1 MQQPGQFGD
10 ELAVVDHH
18 AVGTEQAA
26 NAGSPGADRTDIGI
40 GIGPRPQPVDLLLD
54 PGAGDQKLFAEA
66 GFLDIGHGDTIGH
79 GCCIVPIVD
88 TRPILVRDWRQ
99 TEAAL
104 NAARA
109 AGTAPTLVT
118 PHDAAS
124 FYGAGYLAALQER
137 AREEFP
143 DVAFTLI
150 VDCGDAPG
158 HALACLRAGVKV
170 ISMEPLNAKI
180 ADIARQ
186 MGAELVRR
194 PT

>member
-1 MQQPGQFGD
+1 M
-10 ELAVVDHH
+10 
-18 AVGTEQAA
+18 
-26 NAGSPGADRTDIGI
+26 
-40 GIGPRPQPVDLLLD
+40 
-54 PGAGDQKLFAEA
+54 
-66 GFLDIGHGDTIGH
+66 
-79 GCCIVPIVD
+79 
-88 TRPILVRDWRQ
+88 RDWRS

-104 NAARA
+104 QAARA

-118 PHDAAS
+118 PQDAAA

-137 AREEFP
+137 ARKEFP

-158 HALACLRAGVKV
+158 WALACLRAGVKT
-170 ISMEPLNAKI
+170 ISMEPVNPKI